1 MDVLN
6 GHPKWAQDGQRG
18 KNTYGFVSIVINI
31 AMKEIDRKRS
41 ILGGNVSS
49 NNGNIRIT
57 HDFWRIFGHFP
68 LYVMVMILR

>member
-1 MDVLN
+1 MDILN

-41 ILGGNVSS
+41 MLRGHVSS
-49 NNGNIRIT
+49 NN
-57 HDFWRIFGHFP
+57 
-68 LYVMVMILR
+68 